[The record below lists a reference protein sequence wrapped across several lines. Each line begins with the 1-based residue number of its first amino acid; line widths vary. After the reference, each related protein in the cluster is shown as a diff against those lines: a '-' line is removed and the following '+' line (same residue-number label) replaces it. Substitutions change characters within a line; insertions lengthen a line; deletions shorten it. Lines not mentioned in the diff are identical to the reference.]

1 MYDLTNLDYDQIDSI
16 LDRLYDEDGLVLEF
30 NNFTQDSE
38 DYILGRGWTIWVSDG
53 VLYVE
58 NGGDDLNSAW
68 ID

>member
-1 MYDLTNLDYDQIDSI
+1 MYDLANLDYDQLDTI
-16 LDRLYDEDGLVLEF
+16 LDYLYDEDGLVLEF
-30 NNFTQDSE
+30 TNFTQDSE

-58 NGGDDLNSAW
+58 NSIGDNSAW